1 MTPPGSAGDRPLEAP
16 PVQDRP
22 VQTRRFL
29 PWVPPI
35 DVAAGIAH
43 RPGALCLLSD
53 PTIPGSRSFIAA
65 DPDHVGVLDKAP
77 WGELFTPLKTTGWR
91 GGGVVGLASYDAGA
105 REATGSRPQVWPD
118 LIMARYP
125 AIAVFDHDARSLTL
139 VGWGRTA
146 REAGRACDEA
156 QVWFDLA
163 WSPPLPEP
171 PATVFSPDAP
181 PQTYR
186 DAVSEVVARI
196 AAGDLFQANIARGW
210 SGALAGDA
218 DPFDVFLRLTRGDAD
233 VRAAPYGAFWRIGDR
248 ALVSNSPE
256 LFLAMDAHT
265 GRIET
270 RPIKGTRPRHPD
282 LAADA
287 LRAAELRASAKDRA
301 ENLMIVDLMRNDLSR
316 VCRPGSVVV
325 EKLFEIESHPTV
337 HHLVSTVS
345 GVLEPGLGPA
355 QVLEATFP
363 PGSITG
369 APKHQAMKVIASLEP
384 PRGPWC
390 GSLFLIDENDDLT
403 ASVLIRTAA
412 FEKVGERWTFRT
424 QAGAGIVADS
434 DPEAE
439 LQETEAKIS
448 ALRQALTGT

>member
-1 MTPPGSAGDRPLEAP
+1 MTSSGSTGDRPIF
-16 PVQDRP
+16 DRP

-29 PWVPPI
+29 PWVSPL
-35 DVAAGIAH
+35 DVAAGVAH

-53 PTIPGSRSFIAA
+53 PMVPGSRSFIAA
-65 DPDHVGVLDKAP
+65 DPDHVGVLERAP
-77 WGELFTPLKTTGWR
+77 WGELFTPMKTIGWR

-125 AIAVFDHDARSLTL
+125 AIAVFDHDTQSLTL
-139 VGWGRTA
+139 VGWGRDG
-146 REAGRACDEA
+146 REAGEACDDA
-156 QVWFDLA
+156 RIWFDLA
-163 WSPPLPEP
+163 RSPDRPEP
-171 PATVFSPDAP
+171 PATVFSPDAA

-186 DAVSEVVARI
+186 DAVAEVVDRI

-210 SGALAGDA
+210 SGALDEQA
-218 DPFDVFLRLTRGDAD
+218 DPFDVFLRLTLARDDQA
-233 VRAAPYGAFWRIGDR
+233 RIAPYGAFWRIGDR

-256 LFLAMDAHT
+256 LFLALDAHT
-265 GRIET
+265 RRIET

-282 LAADA
+282 PAVDA

-301 ENLMIVDLMRNDLSR
+301 ENLMIVDLMRNDLAR

-345 GVLEPGLGPA
+345 GTLAPDLGPA

-412 FEKVGERWTFRT
+412 FEKIEGRWTFRT

-448 ALRQALTGT
+448 ALKRALTGTSA